1 MQRNGGAVGEESL
14 SRRRGGRGGVTGL
27 AFCCVPRAFSAGFFT
42 GATVVLQKSGTGI
55 LPVITGHYRQDADA
69 TLRSALLRAC
79 WRAIETFMSRTDEI
93 RMYSDEVARR
103 FRPRKIVLFGS
114 HASRRATK
122 DSDVDMLVIMPH
134 KGPAATQAARIRQ
147 QVRAPFALDLI
158 VRSPDALQRRLKLGD
173 SFLQAVMNEGKVL
186 YASAR

>member
-1 MQRNGGAVGEESL
+1 MGRRQMKEDVGGFVSSRWTTGGNSASGRNALFRNLWSAPL
-14 SRRRGGRGGVTGL
+14 K
-27 AFCCVPRAFSAGFFT
+27 RALMRT
-42 GATVVLQKSGTGI
+42 W
-55 LPVITGHYRQDADA
+55 
-69 TLRSALLRAC
+69 
-79 WRAIETFMSRTDEI
+79 WRAIKTSMSRADEI
-93 RMYSDEVARR
+93 QSYSDELARR
-103 FRPRKIVLFGS
+103 FLPRKIVLFGS

-158 VRSPDALQRRLKLGD
+158 VRSPEVLQRRIKLGD